1 MVEHLFSIGVL
12 KAGAK
17 AINRMTGGGFT
28 APVELLEEI
37 THSPGYT
44 KMKIDNAQDK
54 ISEIWDGHKEDVSD
68 LLENVGDGISE
79 GLESVDEFLSEGF
92 ENVGEIIGNLFG

>member
-54 ISEIWDGHKEDVSD
+54 ISEI
-68 LLENVGDGISE
+68 
-79 GLESVDEFLSEGF
+79 
-92 ENVGEIIGNLFG
+92 